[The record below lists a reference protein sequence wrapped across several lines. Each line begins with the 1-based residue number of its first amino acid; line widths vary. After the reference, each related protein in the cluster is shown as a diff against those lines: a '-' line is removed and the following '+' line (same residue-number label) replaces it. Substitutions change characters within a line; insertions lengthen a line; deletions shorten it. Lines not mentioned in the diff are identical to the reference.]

1 MLSPKFLTWFFIC
14 FWAVTLIVTF
24 MGKMMIAMDLM
35 AVGMLLGALSKL
47 LSNQR

>member
-1 MLSPKFLTWFFIC
+1 MLSKRFLTWFFIC
-14 FWAVTLIVTF
+14 YWAIVLVVTL
-24 MGKMMIAMDLM
+24 MNKMMLSMDLM